1 MTKDQ
6 VIYLRDTLYQGK
18 VEVFFDNALLGDPNL
33 DGAIFIWDDERELVH
48 VITTEVRYTKAG
60 SEQVVLSRTS
70 GYEFIQ
76 AISCS
81 MSKKDSDNMLT
92 VIQSDTTVSSEVL
105 EKYNKHFRK
114 LTDEEIVKNNG
125 KNYL

>member
-6 VIYLRDTLYQGK
+6 VVYLRELYKGN
-18 VEVFFDNALLGDPNL
+18 VEIFFDNALLADPNL
-33 DGAIFIWDDERELVH
+33 DGSVFIWDDERELVH

-60 SEQVVLSRTS
+60 SKQVVLSRTS
-70 GYEFIQ
+70 AYEYIQ

-81 MSKKDSDNMLT
+81 MSKKDSDDMLT
-92 VIQSDTTVSSEVL
+92 VIQSDTTISNDTL
-105 EKYNKHFRK
+105 DKYENHFK
-114 LTDEEIVKNNG
+114 ELTAEEIVKNNG